1 LSVPLVNLL
10 EPCVLKSVWH
20 ALSRL
25 LFTLPA
31 LAVGVLLASSGN
43 PPDVA
48 DSTYRLLPLTVMGM
62 GSALCLLYGRVRPLL
77 LLWLVY
83 ASLLL
88 LQGPVAHYQRF
99 LALAPG
105 TEVVFHSVSL
115 WLPALFALMAL
126 WPEQGRLRRD
136 IGLRVL
142 ALAVLLVPF
151 ALLAGQDADGMQ
163 RLLSDTHWPGLAT
176 GLSPLAQLPA
186 WVFVL
191 ALALLGWQVRQQP
204 RPTALAAVIGLAV
217 LYLMLPRI
225 FITPLLLVSI
235 SIAVM
240 VLMISAVVQESFDL
254 AFRDD
259 LTGLPGRRALNDTLK
274 GLGTNY
280 TLAMVDVDHFKK
292 FNDTHG
298 HDAGDQVLKLVASR
312 LAGVG
317 GGGRAFRYGGE
328 EFTLVFA
335 GGDARSAREAIEQVR
350 VAVADARM
358 QLRNR
363 SQRDGDDHRG
373 QQRRGQGGS
382 GSTVNVTVSIGVADH
397 RAAPSPQA
405 VIKAADKALYAAKA
419 GGRNCVRVHGL
430 RSVSDI
436 VAGKPAASAH

>member
-1 LSVPLVNLL
+1 METS
-10 EPCVLKSVWH
+10 VLKSVRRY
-20 ALSRL
+20 LTSL

-31 LAVGVLLASSGN
+31 LAVGLMLGTSGEQV
-43 PPDVA
+43 DVA
-48 DSTYRLLPLTVMGM
+48 GSVYRLLPLTLVGM
-62 GSALCLLYGRVRPLL
+62 GSALCLLYGRVRPLM

-83 ASLLL
+83 AGLLL

-99 LALAPG
+99 IGLAAG

-115 WLPALFALMAL
+115 WLPLLFALIVL
-126 WPEQGRLRRD
+126 WPEQGRPRRD
-136 IGLRVL
+136 IGLRL
-142 ALAVLLVPF
+142 FALAVLLVPF
-151 ALLAGQDADGMQ
+151 ALLAAQDPDGMQ
-163 RLLSDTHWPGLAT
+163 RLISDTHWPTLET
-176 GLSPLAQLPA
+176 GISSLAQLPGWA
-186 WVFVL
+186 FVL
-191 ALALLGWQVRQQP
+191 ALGALGWKAYRQP
-204 RPTALAAVIGLAV
+204 RPSALAAVISLGL

-225 FITPLLLVSI
+225 FMHPLLLVSI

-240 VLMISAVVQESFDL
+240 VLLISAVVQESFDL

-259 LTGLPGRRALNDTLK
+259 LTGLPGRRALNETMK
-274 GLGTNY
+274 RLGHSY

-298 HDAGDQVLKLVASR
+298 HDAGDDVLKLVARS
-312 LAGVG
+312 LGQVG

-328 EFTLVFA
+328 EFTLVFD
-335 GGDARSAREAIEQVR
+335 GSDARSAREAIEAVR
-350 VAVADARM
+350 IAVQDTRM

-363 SQRDGDDHRG
+363 GQRERDDTRG

-382 GSTVNVTVSIGVADH
+382 GATVQVTVSIGVADH
-397 RAAPSPQA
+397 RAGSTAQA